1 MTSALK
7 TTSTILV
14 LGLLLTPHG
23 NSTSDFLGSQCDS
36 SSEIRRNEVLLDEF
50 QTPISAPLLP
60 NMHFLTLQVSP
71 SLCNIYII
79 LGMLNKFEFLE

>member
-7 TTSTILV
+7 TTRTILV
-14 LGLLLTPHG
+14 LGLLLKPHG
-23 NSTSDFLGSQCDS
+23 DSTSDFLGSHCDS
-36 SSEIRRNEVLLDEF
+36 SNEIRRNEVLLDEF
-50 QTPISAPLLP
+50 QNPISAPLLP
-60 NMHFLTLQVSP
+60 NMHYLTLQVSP